1 MWQHAA
7 MAAFSSP
14 YSPRRAP
21 IAWRSILCLSLIVP
35 GVQRPAIAQD
45 RGGGGLVQ
53 PTAGAACQEAG
64 PATRLHATHPDTPRH
79 ARAVWLDDRH
89 LRWPAVAAGQPSSGH
104 RFVLYASDRAALRI
118 RPGHP
123 VEGAGDT
130 LRLQPTNTPLPA
142 GVVTR
147 TRHVGDGIT
156 LRVAAS
162 ATRERLAALHQQQLL
177 LVREDQ
183 AGRVLDATGTQ
194 LALALDALYGAAAE
208 ATGFGAEPGAA
219 STRFTVWA
227 PTARAVGVCVQ
238 PHDTATARWW
248 PLERDA
254 RSGAWSGT
262 VAGATH
268 GARYRYD
275 VDVPV
280 PGVGI
285 VRQRVTDPWSL
296 ALTANSAH
304 SVVADLRH
312 PSVVPDGWMARRIL
326 PAVPATDQVIYELH
340 VRDFSVRD
348 ERVPTAHRGR
358 YLAFTDSLS
367 HGMQHLRAL
376 ARAGLTDVHLLPVFD
391 IATIPEVDCRTPDV
405 HGLPNA
411 ETQQA
416 IVTAAAA
423 GDCFNW
429 GYDPFHF
436 TVPEGSYATDV
447 HDVWARI
454 REFRRMV
461 LALNAAGLRVGMDVV
476 YNHTSA
482 SGQAP
487 TSVLDRLVP
496 GYYHRLDADGQVET
510 STCCANTATEHR
522 IMAKLMIESAV
533 TWVSQY
539 GIGAFRFDLM
549 GHQPRTVMER
559 LQQAVNA
566 AAGRHVSLIGEG
578 WNFGEVANGRRFVQ
592 ASQRSL
598 TGSGIGTFS
607 DRARDAIRGG
617 SALDD
622 GIAQVRQQGWVNGLG
637 YAPNAERQRTA
648 TVADDRRALLAAADL
663 VRVGLAGS
671 LSTYRMTT
679 ADGRPRPLAELPY
692 GDQPAGYAAQPG
704 EVVNYVENHDNQTLF
719 DALVLKLP
727 HGTSLDDRVRV
738 QSLASALVLFS
749 QGIAYVH
756 AGQELLRSK
765 SLDRNSFDSGD
776 WFNSYDPTGVWH
788 GFGRGLPPA
797 RDNAASWPFMRER
810 LADTALRPT
819 PAHVQRAR
827 AMFLDLLRIRR
838 SSTLFRLR
846 TAAEVDARLRFANVG
861 PSQIPTVVV
870 GHLDG
875 RGHPGAGFADLLYAV
890 NTDTVAHD
898 VAVPELTGAGLTLHP
913 VQAAPDAADPRA
925 RSSRWDA
932 GRGVLTVPP
941 RTAVVWVGTER
952 REPARLY

>member
-1 MWQHAA
+1 MS
-7 MAAFSSP
+7 AFRSP
-14 YSPRRAP
+14 YLPRGAT
-21 IAWRSILCLSLIVP
+21 IAWRSALTLALLVS
-35 GVQRPAIAQD
+35 GAQRPAAAQE
-45 RGGGGLVQ
+45 RAANS
-53 PTAGAACQEAG
+53 PTLPSPAGDACREEG
-64 PATRLHATHPDTPRH
+64 PATLLSASHPEAPAH

-89 LRWPAVAAGQPSSGH
+89 LRWPATTAARPSADD
-104 RFVLYASDRAALRI
+104 RFVLYASDRAGLRI
-118 RPGHP
+118 RTGHV
-123 VEGAGDT
+123 VEGARDT
-130 LRLQPTNTPLPA
+130 LPLRSSDAPLPPSVA
-142 GVVTR
+142 ARV
-147 TRHVGDGIT
+147 RHVGDGVT
-156 LRVAAS
+156 LRLPAS
-162 ATRERLAALHQQQLL
+162 ATRARLAALLQQQLV
-177 LVREDQ
+177 LVREDA
-183 AGRVLDATGTQ
+183 AGRVIDATGTQ

-208 ATGFGAEPGAA
+208 ATEFGAEPGAA
-219 STRFTVWA
+219 GTRFAVWA

-238 PHDTATARWW
+238 PHDSVAPRWW

-254 RSGAWSGT
+254 RSGAWSAA
-262 VAGATH
+262 VPGATH
-268 GARYRYD
+268 GTRYRY
-275 VDVPV
+275 VVEVVV
-280 PGVGI
+280 PGVGV
-285 VRQRVTDPWSL
+285 VRNRVTDPWSL
-296 ALTANSAH
+296 ALTANSTQ

-312 PSVVPDGWMARRIL
+312 PSVVPPGWMTRRI
-326 PAVPATDQVIYELH
+326 PSVVPATDQVIYELH

-391 IATIPEVDCRTPDV
+391 FATIPERECRAPDV
-405 HGLPNA
+405 QGPPA
-411 ETQQA
+411 GETQQA
-416 IVTAAAA
+416 IVSAAAA
-423 GDCFNW
+423 DDCFNW
-429 GYDPFHF
+429 GYDPLHF

-461 LALNAAGLRVGMDVV
+461 MALNAAGLRVGMDVV

-482 SGQAP
+482 SGQAV

-496 GYYHRLDADGQVET
+496 GYYHRLDADGRVET

-522 IMAKLMIESAV
+522 IMAKLMIESTV
-533 TWVSQY
+533 TWVRQY

-549 GHQPRTVMER
+549 GHQPRVVMER
-559 LQQAVNA
+559 LQEAVNA

-598 TGSGIGTFS
+598 AGSGIATFS

-637 YAPNAERQRTA
+637 YAPNAERRRTA
-648 TVADDRRALLAAADL
+648 SVADDRRALLDAADL

-671 LSTYRMTT
+671 LASYRMTT
-679 ADGRPRPLAELPY
+679 ADGRQRSLAEVAY
-692 GDQPAGYAAQPG
+692 GDQPAGYVAQPG

-727 HGTSLDDRVRV
+727 EGTSLDERVRV

-776 WFNSYDPTGVWH
+776 WFNSYDPTGAWH

-810 LADTALRPT
+810 LADTTLRPT
-819 PAHVQRAR
+819 PAHVQQAR
-827 AMFLDLLRIRR
+827 AMFLDLLRLRQ

-846 TAAEVDARLRFANVG
+846 TADAVSARLRFVNVG
-861 PSQIPTVVV
+861 PAQVPTVVAA
-870 GHLDG
+870 HLDG
-875 RGHPGAGFADLLYAV
+875 RGDPGAGFVDLLYAV
-890 NTDTVAHD
+890 NADTVAHEI
-898 VAVPELTGAGLTLHP
+898 AVPALAGRELALHP
-913 VQAAPDAADPRA
+913 VHAAPEAADPRP

-932 GRGVLTVPP
+932 ARGVLTVPP
-941 RTAVVWVGTER
+941 RTAVVWGR
-952 REPARLY
+952 PDGR